1 MTGNLGIDQKQGWRP
16 RYAAFIRRLAL
27 GVVPM
32 AFLLSQSPVSAEVV
46 VPEKA
51 RVMTGVELYMMFRD
65 KTWKWENG
73 AGRMQGEGR
82 VFRAW
87 AQSEAGA
94 TWAEGRWSVTD
105 GGQLCLKGVWHSQ
118 SAAAR
123 DKTCFTHRILDGTI
137 YQKREPAGDWY
148 VFRHARPAADD
159 AFNRLIVEDL
169 VEAKLPI
176 IRAVLNAHAEA
187 KTNSVRPQTE
197 ANEVGGVQ

>member
-1 MTGNLGIDQKQGWRP
+1 
-16 RYAAFIRRLAL
+16 
-27 GVVPM
+27 M